1 MPRGKKCVKKQAENW
16 SIPINGHLIDS
27 NELIDENLL
36 VYEPAKR
43 SKVILTHII
52 LGTSGVFS
60 II

>member
-1 MPRGKKCVKKQAENW
+1 MPRGKKCVKKQAGNW

-43 SKVILTHII
+43 SKVRMCQDLFLWTYTK
-52 LGTSGVFS
+52 GQ
-60 II
+60 